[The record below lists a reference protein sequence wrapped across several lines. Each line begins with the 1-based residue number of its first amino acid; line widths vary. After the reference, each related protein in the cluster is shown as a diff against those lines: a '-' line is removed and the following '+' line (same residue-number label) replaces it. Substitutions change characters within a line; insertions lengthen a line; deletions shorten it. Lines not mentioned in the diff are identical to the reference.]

1 MLSKD
6 EATNVNANIEYT
18 NNFKCFKYKTELL
31 GNTEADRANGVLKN
45 TAIAGSL
52 KYLSN
57 FRKSL
62 EMLLINCK
70 IELKLK
76 WMNHCVLSANVNE
89 NDNAN
94 SSNIIFTIKATKL
107 HVPVVCSHF
116 ISKKQLKMI
125 KTSYQKT

>member
-1 MLSKD
+1 MR
-6 EATNVNANIEYT
+6 
-18 NNFKCFKYKTELL
+18 
-31 GNTEADRANGVLKN
+31 NTEADRANRILKN

-76 WMNHCVLSANVNE
+76 RMNHCVLSANDNK
-89 NDNAN
+89 NDDAN
-94 SSNIIFTIKATKL
+94 SNNIIFTFKATKL
-107 HVPVVCSHF
+107 HVPVVTLS
-116 ISKKQLKMI
+116 SKNN
-125 KTSYQKT
+125 